1 MGKAVIIDRT
11 LLKEI
16 IKYEIREAINKDRE
30 QTIKDTITQVLK
42 DLPDDTSEKFLIKK
56 VQDTIRQTLSN
67 ARREKILQEIKDKK
81 YVTQTRA
88 LKYLEDMGIGRR
100 RLHKMIEA
108 GLIRV
113 VAKDE
118 SEPRKG
124 ARRIYSED
132 IYKILIDQTA

>member
-108 GLIRV
+108 GLIREPGEFILKIYIRYLLIKLLKP
-113 VAKDE
+113 VA
-118 SEPRKG
+118 
-124 ARRIYSED
+124 
-132 IYKILIDQTA
+132 LTTFLL